1 MKKFISVTII
11 LIILA
16 LSACIPA
23 FADEASSYTTP
34 DTFGNNSSDGE
45 SDIIYS
51 DRALDELPPDRIE
64 ISDEEK
70 LKPAQDYI
78 AQYGGSD
85 DPENYTVLCFTT
97 LSNGMKLVFVEP
109 KDWIYNDLLAMEP
122 IGKYLYRHGGGR
134 SVKLYQDG
142 VFTEFFD
149 AYNSG
154 MIDDE
159 IVEEIN
165 DVMHFDRYAEQTE
178 TTRPE
183 PAEMTEPAAN
193 AESVVPP
200 AEPET
205 KLEEPTV
212 PQKKQATRDSAT
224 VDSAYSSGSGVSG
237 AVSTGD
243 NMSLVIM
250 IIAAALAAAVIGC
263 AALKK
268 AV

>member
-11 LIILA
+11 LAILA
-16 LSACIPA
+16 FFACIPA
-23 FADEASSYTTP
+23 IAYEASSYTTP
-34 DTFGNNSSDGE
+34 NTFGDNSSDGE

-64 ISDEEK
+64 LSDEEK
-70 LKPAQDYI
+70 LNLAQDYI

-85 DPENYTVLCFTT
+85 DAENYTVLCFKT
-97 LSNGMKLVFVEP
+97 LSNGMNVVFVEP
-109 KDWIYNDLLAMEP
+109 KDWVHNDSFAMVSL
-122 IGKYLYRHGGGR
+122 GKYLYGYSGDR
-134 SVKLYQDG
+134 SVKLYQNG
-142 VFTEFFD
+142 VYTEFLD

-154 MIDDE
+154 MIDDA
-159 IVEEIN
+159 IVEELN

-178 TTRPE
+178 TTQPE

-193 AESVVPP
+193 AESVVPTS
-200 AEPET
+200 EPET
-205 KLEEPTV
+205 KAEAPTV
-212 PQKKQATRDSAT
+212 PPKKQATGDSAT
-224 VDSAYSSGSGVSG
+224 VDSAYSSASGVSG

-243 NMSLVIM
+243 NISLVIM